1 MMSRARRNFTIFAV
15 AVVGTGWL
23 GVAADRAAGTETAT
37 GTATSSGDGTPGM
50 LLFLLGP
57 VVAAVLLHAFT
68 RDRDGGGSLGLTPRA
83 GLRWYAAAAVFYPL
97 VTAIAIGLGVAT
109 GFVTVNDRPGLL
121 AALGTVFL
129 VQLVKNPIEE
139 FAFRGYGTRTALAMG
154 LRGRLVP
161 HLLAGAV
168 WGLWHVPLYLVWTSA
183 ADMRLVTSLP
193 MSLFLPLMMAGT
205 MAASELYG
213 EVRARTGSIWPGVL
227 MHSVCNAIATPL
239 MVDGHLTFTGHGDVF
254 FSPVAGSI
262 VLIVLT
268 AGAGVALT
276 RMREPAAVRPPALQR
291 SDRKTVS

>member
-1 MMSRARRNFTIFAV
+1 MTARARLNFILFAL

-23 GVAADRAAGTETAT
+23 GVAVDRATGVETAT
-37 GTATSSGDGTPGM
+37 GTATSSGSGTTGM
-50 LLFLLGP
+50 LFFLLGP
-57 VVAAVLLHAFT
+57 LVAVLLL
-68 RDRDGGGSLGLTPRA
+68 RLSKDGGGPLGLAPRA
-83 GLRWYAAAAVFYPL
+83 GLGWYALAAVFYPL

-109 GFVTVNDRPGLL
+109 GYVTVTDETGLF
-121 AALGTVFL
+121 AAAAAVFA

-139 FAFRGYGTRTALAMG
+139 FVFRGYGTRTALAMG

-183 ADMRLVTSLP
+183 ADMALVTTVP
-193 MSLFLPLMMAGT
+193 MALFLPLMMAGT
-205 MAASELYG
+205 MAASVLYG

-239 MVDGHLTFTGHGDVF
+239 MVGGYLTFEGHSDVL
-254 FSPVAGSI
+254 FSPVAGSV

-268 AGAGVALT
+268 AAAGVALVYA
-276 RMREPAAVRPPALQR
+276 RKPATVRPPAPVG
-291 SDRKTVS
+291 VS